1 MSGNRNKEAAQWFYT
16 MIQRQTP
23 TAGNREETGTV
34 YRDEA
39 IRPRVQPQASKLP
52 SLLRAARSLESGTY
66 GSWQSRELIFIKQAK
81 LLAGYED
88 DCPFS
93 GNLQRYYPTYQ
104 SLTDQELRGYF
115 SWRTRLRRGDM
126 QKAPPAFA
134 FLYIYELLN
143 QIGVEDPM
151 EGYRKLKAFEADYG
165 CLDDTVLPYL
175 KRWLFDYVLYYN
187 LPTDLLQDSEQAV
200 FDRNLLVL
208 QNIQQYDVPQILEAV
223 KYFAPRWLGRSRFYA
238 QHQEDMDTVIAGVLR
253 GIHDH
258 HAARCKKTMVEQYFG
273 PRRVHQINLF
283 DTAVFLDKARGEDR
297 EVTLDPLCVYR
308 CRRGLWSAEKYSISS
323 RSNPKLEDL
332 MKTVD
337 SVMREMYHDRHPV
350 KAVLDTKWIL
360 KLIEEQVH
368 ALLDGK
374 QAAEAKKLRL
384 DYGKLDKIRSDA
396 AVTRDKLIVDEE
408 ENYSGEQ
415 EQALSPEPDTAPSAG
430 EAPDIPLTQQECRF
444 LRCLLYGGDLSWVRQ
459 EGLLLSVLV
468 DSINE
473 KLYDAFQDTV
483 LTSEDRPAVI
493 EDYLDELKEMVPE

>member
-23 TAGNREETGTV
+23 AAGNREEAGTV

-39 IRPRVQPQASKLP
+39 IRPRVQPPVPKLP
-52 SLLRAARSLESGTY
+52 PLLRAARSLESGTY
-66 GSWQSRELIFIKQAK
+66 GSWQSREIIFTKQAK
-81 LLAGYED
+81 LLANYED
-88 DCPFS
+88 DYAYS
-93 GNLQRYYPTYQ
+93 GNTVRYYPTYQ

-115 SWRTRLRRGDM
+115 SWRTKLRRGEV
-126 QKAPPAFA
+126 QKTTAAFA

-165 CLDDTVLPYL
+165 QLDGTALPYL

-187 LPTDLLQDSEQAV
+187 LPAELLQESEQAV
-200 FDRNLLVL
+200 FDRNLTVL
-208 QNIQQYDVPQILEAV
+208 DNIGQYDTPRILEAV

-238 QHQEDMDTVIAGVLR
+238 QHPQDMDTVIAGVLR
-253 GIHDH
+253 GIHGH

-273 PRRVHQINLF
+273 PRRVQQVSLF
-283 DTAVFLDKARGEDR
+283 DTAVFLDKTRGADR

-308 CRRGLWSAEKYSISS
+308 CRRGLWSAEKYSVSS
-323 RSNPKLEDL
+323 RNNQKLEDL
-332 MKTVD
+332 VKTVD
-337 SVMREMYHDRHPV
+337 SVMRDMYHDRHPV
-350 KAVLDTKWIL
+350 KAALDTKWIL
-360 KLIEEQVH
+360 KLIEEQVQ
-368 ALLDGK
+368 ALLSEK

-408 ENYSGEQ
+408 EDFSGEQ
-415 EQALSPEPDTAPSAG
+415 AEEIPPAPDTAPPA
-430 EAPDIPLTQQECRF
+430 ETNDTPLTQQECRF
-444 LRCLLYGGDLSWVRQ
+444 VRCLLYGGGLSWVRQ

-468 DSINE
+468 DSVNE
-473 KLYDAFQDTV
+473 KLYDTFQDTV
-483 LTSEDRPAVI
+483 LTMEDQPAVI
-493 EDYLDELKEMVPE
+493 EDYLDELKEMIPK

>member
-23 TAGNREETGTV
+23 TTGNREDSGAV

-39 IRPRVQPQASKLP
+39 IRPRVQPPAEKLP
-52 SLLRAARSLESGTY
+52 SLLRAARSLENQNFGFL
-66 GSWQSRELIFIKQAK
+66 QSREIVFIKQAK
-81 LLAGYED
+81 LLANYED
-88 DCPFS
+88 DYAYS
-93 GNLQRYYPTYQ
+93 GNVVRYYPTYQ

-115 SWRTRLRRGDM
+115 SWRTKLRRGEV
-126 QKAPPAFA
+126 QQAPATFA

-151 EGYRKLKAFEADYG
+151 EGYRKLKAFEADYVQ
-165 CLDDTVLPYL
+165 LDGTVLPYL

-187 LPTDLLQDSEQAV
+187 LPAELLPESEQAA

-208 QNIQQYDVPQILEAV
+208 DNIWQYDTPRILDAV

-238 QHQEDMDTVIAGVLR
+238 QHPQDMDTVIAGVLR
-253 GIHDH
+253 GISSH

-273 PRRVHQINLF
+273 PRRLQQISLF
-283 DTAVFLDKARGEDR
+283 DTAVFLNKTRGEDR
-297 EVTLDPLCVYR
+297 EVILDPLCVYR

-350 KAVLDTKWIL
+350 KAALDTKWIL
-360 KLIEEQVH
+360 KLIEEQVR

-374 QAAEAKKLRL
+374 QAAEAKKLHL

-408 ENYSGEQ
+408 EDYSGEQ

-444 LRCLLYGGDLSWVRQ
+444 LRCLLYGGGLSWVRQ

-473 KLYDAFQDTV
+473 KLYDSFQDTV
-483 LTSEDRPAVI
+483 LTLEDRPAVI